1 MIASMGSK
9 RTGAVALLVFLFLYL
24 PIITLIAF
32 SFSAGDT
39 AQGSLRQGLSLR
51 WYAAFWEDATM
62 QRVLRNSI
70 TVAAVATLT
79 STVLATMAALGLG
92 QSRFDPPPPRGPG

>member
-24 PIITLIAF
+24 PIITPIAF

-39 AQGSLRQGLSLR
+39 AR
-51 WYAAFWEDATM
+51 
-62 QRVLRNSI
+62 
-70 TVAAVATLT
+70 
-79 STVLATMAALGLG
+79 
-92 QSRFDPPPPRGPG
+92 RGACGKG